1 MLTAIGAVPLTICTQ
16 FAPRCVGDRPS
27 SLTYTG
33 GARPSMSDADEYS
46 SDDDGHIHDDFEPQ
60 VDPTLSVDV
69 GSGLSVR
76 PEDCLFRP
84 LRDQR
89 LSRPPRSPTSF
100 PALDLPRLPRP
111 NLAEP

>member
-1 MLTAIGAVPLTICTQ
+1 MHAVCTK
-16 FAPRCVGDRPS
+16 RHWRPPIIIDLKARGIPDS
-27 SLTYTG
+27 EPFTG